1 LGLDVVR
8 RGHKPSSH
16 KGGKKMGLRQSGRP
30 LTLEERIL
38 KDIEDGKLK
47 EPDYKNKTAPEQGL
61 IREVLFKQ
69 FSEKSV
75 NPFVALS
82 SLEFAVF
89 MLGKLYFKQ
98 KDGVELTP
106 QEQAFEDRFRA
117 LIEGHDAPVD
127 DANSWQM
134 SYLEYQVQQV
144 QQNRETYKQT
154 KIEVTG
160 EF

>member
-1 LGLDVVR
+1 
-8 RGHKPSSH
+8 
-16 KGGKKMGLRQSGRP
+16 MGLRQSERP

-38 KDIEDGKLK
+38 KDIGDGKLK
-47 EPDYKNKTAPEQGL
+47 HADYKTKTEPEQEL

-89 MLGKLYFKQ
+89 MLGKLHFKH

-106 QEQAFEDRFRA
+106 EEQAFEARFRA
-117 LIEGHDAPVD
+117 LIEGHDSPVN

-134 SYLEYQVQQV
+134 NYLEYQVQQV